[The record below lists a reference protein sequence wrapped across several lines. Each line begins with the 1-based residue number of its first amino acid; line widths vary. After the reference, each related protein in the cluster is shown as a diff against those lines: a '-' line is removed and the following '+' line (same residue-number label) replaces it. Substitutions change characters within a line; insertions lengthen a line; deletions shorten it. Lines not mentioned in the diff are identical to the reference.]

1 MNTAEQYKRKG
12 LIAKIKIAQK
22 ELRMAEEAYRAM
34 LLRITGKNSCAVM
47 DIGELERVA
56 DEMRR
61 FGFKPSTSTARE
73 KHGRP
78 HLRRT
83 TAAAMM
89 DKVEALLADGGY
101 HWNYAHA
108 MARRMFG
115 REKVEYLDN
124 DQLHKLVAA
133 LQIYANRRKGENN
146 VV

>member
-1 MNTAEQYKRKG
+1 
-12 LIAKIKIAQK
+12 
-22 ELRMAEEAYRAM
+22 MAEEAYRAM

-47 DIGELERVA
+47 DIDELEHVA
-56 DEMRR
+56 EEMRR
-61 FGFKPSTSTARE
+61 FGFKPSTARE

-133 LQIYANRRKGENN
+133 LQIAANRRKGK
-146 VV
+146 